1 MKKKSILITG
11 GSGFIGYHLAK
22 KCLSLNW
29 LVTSL
34 STNKPLKKRKLK
46 KVKYIYC
53 DISDKKKLKKKLKN
67 NYDFVVNLAGHVDHS
82 NKKKTL
88 NSHYGGCKNLTSL
101 FVKSKIEKFIQI
113 GSCIEYGKQKSPQKE
128 NSISNKTYSFYGKA
142 KLLSTNYLLKLN
154 KKYNFPVNILRFYLV
169 YGPKQDENRIIP
181 ITINNS
187 FRNFDF
193 NCSEGKQF
201 RDFLYIDDAIDAII
215 KTLKNKNISGEIIN
229 IGSGK
234 PQKIKNVIL
243 KITKL
248 VGLGKPMFGKIKLR
262 KDEIN
267 ILYPSIKKAYDLLGW
282 KPKINFNIGL
292 KRTIKSCKH
301 R

>member
-1 MKKKSILITG
+1 M
-11 GSGFIGYHLAK
+11 
-22 KCLSLNW
+22 
-29 LVTSL
+29 
-34 STNKPLKKRKLK
+34 
-46 KVKYIYC
+46 
-53 DISDKKKLKKKLKN
+53 
-67 NYDFVVNLAGHVDHS
+67 
-82 NKKKTL
+82 
-88 NSHYGGCKNLTSL
+88 
-101 FVKSKIEKFIQI
+101 
-113 GSCIEYGKQKSPQKE
+113 
-128 NSISNKTYSFYGKA
+128 SNKTYSFYGKA

-169 YGPKQDENRIIP
+169 YGHKQDETRIIP

-187 FRNFDF
+187 FRTFDF

-229 IGSGK
+229 IGSEIS
-234 PQKIKNVIL
+234 QKIKNVIL